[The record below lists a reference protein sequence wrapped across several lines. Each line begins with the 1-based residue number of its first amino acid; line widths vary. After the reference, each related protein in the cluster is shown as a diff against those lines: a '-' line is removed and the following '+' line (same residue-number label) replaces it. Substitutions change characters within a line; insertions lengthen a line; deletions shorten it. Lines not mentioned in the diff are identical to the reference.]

1 MNGEKTTAVERS
13 VARKIGGAITRL
25 FMWLSGLL
33 PKRFKQITMLA
44 LPYQVAAVI
53 TVFIAIGYTILF
65 NYAEKIQ
72 LFMLGLHPDWIFI
85 TAPVC
90 FLASWWMVRTFAPFA
105 GGSGIP
111 QLIAAVEIADEGPRD
126 RSWRFLNPRIILV
139 KIASSLAMALGGGAV
154 GREGPTLQIAGSVFR
169 AVHQYLPSFWPKIQ
183 RRMMIVAG
191 GAAGLSAAFN
201 TPLGGIVF
209 VIEELTKTHIAQFRT
224 AVFASVIIAGMT
236 AQALLGSY
244 FGGELLYPKLGLVG
258 GSFMYKVLLISLPCG
273 LLGAAF
279 CKVLLA
285 TDKFRRSLKKRWAQ
299 IAMAVGCALAFATCV
314 HFLGERALGSGGHF
328 MAGYL
333 FSVDQPDPSWKDV
346 LARILGPLFTA
357 SAGGAGGIFGPSL
370 ASGAAIGGWVAQWFE
385 PSRGEFNVLV
395 LCGMTAFL
403 TGTSRSPFTCAIL
416 VLEMTDRHSII
427 LQLMYAA
434 MVAFLISQTIDKRGY
449 YERMKHRLLNTLP
462 EWKGWRHARTEA
474 DDQSVPGLG

>member
-1 MNGEKTTAVERS
+1 M
-13 VARKIGGAITRL
+13 ARRAGRAITKL
-25 FMWLSGLL
+25 LVWLSKLL
-33 PKRFKQITMLA
+33 PKRLKQITMLA

-53 TVFIAIGYTILF
+53 TVFIAVGYTILF
-65 NYAEKIQ
+65 KWAESAQ
-72 LFMLGLHPDWIFI
+72 VWLLGFGVEYIFL
-85 TAPVC
+85 TAPLG
-90 FLASWWMVRTFAPFA
+90 FLLSWWLVSTFAPYA

-111 QLIAAVEIADEGPRD
+111 QLTAAVEVADETSRD

-139 KIASSLAMALGGGAV
+139 KIAGSLAMVLGGGAV
-154 GREGPTLQIAGSVFR
+154 GREGPTLQIAGSVYR

-183 RRMMIVAG
+183 RRMMIITG

-209 VIEELTKTHIAQFRT
+209 VIEELTKTHMAQFRT
-224 AVFASVIIAGMT
+224 AVFSSVIIAGMT
-236 AQALLGSY
+236 AQWLLGSY
-244 FGGELLYPKLGLVG
+244 FGGELLYPKLGPVG
-258 GSFMYKVLLISLPCG
+258 ASFMYKVLLISLPCG
-273 LLGAAF
+273 LLGALL
-279 CKVLLA
+279 CKLLLA
-285 TDKFRRSLKKRWAQ
+285 TDKFRRSLRKRAAQ
-299 IAMAVGCALAFATCV
+299 FAMALGCALAFATCV
-314 HFLGERALGSGGHF
+314 YFLGERALGSGGHF
-328 MAGYL
+328 MEGYL
-333 FSVDQPDPSWKDV
+333 FAEEQPDPSWKDV
-346 LARILGPLFTA
+346 VARLLGPLFTG

-370 ASGAAIGGWVAQWFE
+370 ASGAAIGGWIAQWFE

-434 MVAFLISQTIDKRGY
+434 MVAYLISQTIDKRSY
-449 YERMKHRLLNTLP
+449 YERMKKRLLDTLP
-462 EWKGWRHARTEA
+462 EWKGWRHTPDET